1 MVDRSAAQET
11 AGCKFTYTVERILV
25 GDKAIRVELYRPTRT
40 GPHPLVLVLHGS
52 AGVYTVRGSQP
63 PVPSNL
69 GEDSL
74 AKDCYVVALP
84 HYFDAIGALSVLDQV
99 RLIALFPDLKKVVMA
114 VLDAEAELPDTKN
127 RGVLLCGESYG
138 GFLAIA
144 VAEDDSRV
152 SAVSVYGAALLPGD
166 FQPTRNHLPPLLIQH
181 GENDT
186 VVPLEDARRLNEIWQ
201 SSGAIAKLIVYPDV
215 GHYFSVE
222 SRAQR
227 LENTRRWFAQ
237 FAAPSSIHPH

>member
-1 MVDRSAAQET
+1 MVGRSAAQET
-11 AGCKFTYTVERILV
+11 AECKFTYTVERILV
-25 GDKAIRVELYRPTRT
+25 GDKVVRVELYHPTSP
-40 GPHPLVLVLHGS
+40 GSHPLALVLHGS

-63 PVPSNL
+63 PSPSNL
-69 GEDSL
+69 GEDAL

-84 HYFDAIGALSVLDQV
+84 HYFDAIGAVSVLDQA
-99 RLIALFPDLKKVVMA
+99 RLKMLFPDLKKVVMA
-114 VLDAEAELPDTKN
+114 VLDTEAGLPDTRN
-127 RGVLLCGESYG
+127 RGILLCGESYG

-144 VAEDDSRV
+144 IAEDDSRV
-152 SAVSVYGAALLPGD
+152 SAVSVYGAALPPGD

-186 VVPLEDARRLNEIWQ
+186 VVPLEGARRLSEIWQ

-237 FAAPSSIHPH
+237 FAEPSSIHPY